1 MALPINIKD
10 LITGKTVE
18 WDRIEYK
25 SGWNPE
31 DILHS
36 ICAFA
41 NDINN
46 WGGGYIIIGIEE
58 KDGTPQLPPLGIN
71 NNQVDKIQ
79 KELLQL
85 THTIDPFYSPI
96 TEPVEFKGR
105 LIFIIW
111 VPGGETRPY
120 KVPTSLSAKGQKQY
134 YIRRGSN
141 SVIANHSEIK
151 QLMELAATVPYDD
164 RVNHNASLSDLDFGL
179 IREFLQDIKSELFEQ
194 SASMSFDD
202 LCRQMRIVS
211 GPDEYIRP
219 INAGLLFF
227 NRHPENFFQG
237 AITEIIQFKD
247 DAGTQ
252 FSEKKFTGPI
262 HHQVRA
268 ALDYVRNN
276 IIVEKVVKVDGK
288 AEANR
293 FYNFPFGALEE
304 AIVNA
309 YYHRSYEHRS
319 SVEINIHPDRIEILS
334 FPGPLPPITNEALKK
349 KRVVSRD
356 YRNRRIGDFLK
367 ELDLTEGRGTGLPKI
382 DREMEKNGS
391 PEPIFET
398 DENRTSF
405 LAILPVNKSFII
417 DTNRETQFSI
427 EGIDVEIVLK
437 TLLFCYTPQSRK
449 DILKKIGI
457 SNHYSNYKNYV
468 LPLVEKEY
476 LSMTNPEKPKTQ
488 FQKYFTTSKGKNLL
502 G

>member
-1 MALPINIKD
+1 M
-10 LITGKTVE
+10 
-18 WDRIEYK
+18 
-25 SGWNPE
+25 
-31 DILHS
+31 
-36 ICAFA
+36 
-41 NDINN
+41 
-46 WGGGYIIIGIEE
+46 
-58 KDGTPQLPPLGIN
+58 
-71 NNQVDKIQ
+71 
-79 KELLQL
+79 
-85 THTIDPFYSPI
+85 
-96 TEPVEFKGR
+96 
-105 LIFIIW
+105 
-111 VPGGETRPY
+111 
-120 KVPTSLSAKGQKQY
+120 PTSLSAKGQKQY

-164 RVNHNASLSDLDFGL
+164 RVNHNAYLSDLDFGL

-262 HHQVRA
+262 HHQIRA

-293 FYNFPFGALEE
+293 FYNFPFG
-304 AIVNA
+304 
-309 YYHRSYEHRS
+309 
-319 SVEINIHPDRIEILS
+319 
-334 FPGPLPPITNEALKK
+334 
-349 KRVVSRD
+349 D

-405 LAILPVNKSFII
+405 LAILPVNKSFNI
-417 DTNRETQFSI
+417 DTSRETQFSI

-476 LSMTNPEKPKTQ
+476 LSMTNPENPKPNSRNTLLHLKVKTCLDSI
-488 FQKYFTTSKGKNLL
+488 Y
-502 G
+502 